1 MTASRRTGCTH
12 VGHSTVCFW
21 SRLRIYRLQGVVD
34 IFGCS
39 SVDSAHHDSFLECI
53 IQMLGL
59 LMLPVLFFVQI
70 DEVFVLLVQVLEI
83 DSLIL

>member
-1 MTASRRTGCTH
+1 
-12 VGHSTVCFW
+12 
-21 SRLRIYRLQGVVD
+21 
-34 IFGCS
+34 
-39 SVDSAHHDSFLECI
+39 
-53 IQMLGL
+53 MLGL